1 MTRGCKYAGLALLAL
16 GLVATTGLAA
26 EQRNRLVSYKELGEE
41 VKKYRGK
48 KVLVVDIWNIY

>member
-1 MTRGCKYAGLALLAL
+1 MKRGWSYAGLALLAL
-16 GLVATTGLAA
+16 ELVAPAGLAA
-26 EQRNRLVSYKELGEE
+26 DQRSQMVSYKELGEV